1 MKHSNFVHLHNHT
14 QYSLLDGACRLDDII
29 SLAHEFKMPALA
41 ITDHGNM
48 FGAIEFYSK
57 AMKQGIKP
65 IIGYEAYVAPGNRK
79 ERALHGIKEAAF
91 HLTLLAANEDGYKN
105 LIKLAT
111 IAYLEGFYYRPR
123 IDKQVLSEYSKG
135 IIALSGCMK
144 GEIPHFILSDQLDD
158 AEKLISEYQDIF
170 GKGNFYLELHN
181 HGIEGQSKIN
191 KELISFGKALNIPT
205 VAAND
210 CHYMRKHD
218 ALSHEALLCIQTG
231 TTMDDPKRMRFSVE
245 EFYFKSAEEM
255 KKLFSE
261 IPEAILNTIEIAEKC
276 NLELD
281 FSKKYL
287 PHFNVPKEESN
298 PNSYLE
304 RLTKEGCK
312 KRFGDV
318 TKEITDRLE
327 YELSVIK
334 KMNYAS
340 YFLIV
345 QDFIRYAKGKGIA
358 VGPGRG
364 SSAGSLVAYCLDI
377 TNIDPLKYD
386 LIFERFLNPDRV
398 SLPDIDIDF
407 CYEKRGEV
415 IDYVVGKYGRE
426 NVAQIAT
433 FGTMAAKAVIRD
445 VGRVLNMPYA
455 EVDKI
460 AKMIPLGPNISLKN
474 AIETQ
479 KDLSDLIEK
488 NEQVKTLMD
497 IAKSLE
503 GLARHVSTHAAGVVI
518 SEGSLTNFTP
528 LFKSNKAD
536 ISTQY
541 GMNSL
546 EKIGLLKIDFLGLK
560 TLTVIQNTV
569 ALIEQYYDKKIEI
582 DKLPLDDKKT
592 FSSLISKGKTIGVFQ
607 LESPGMR
614 DLSRKLRPES
624 FNDLIPLVSLFR
636 PGPMQGGALDTFVKR
651 RHSKSPIKY
660 DHPILEPIL
669 KETYGVIL
677 YQEQVIKIANEFAGF
692 SMSEA
697 DTLRRIM
704 GKKGIMD
711 DKQRNA
717 FISGSIKKGVKEPIA
732 SKIFDLIAYFAGY
745 GFNKSHS
752 AAYAMISF
760 QTAYFKANYPTA
772 FMTALLNSELQNTDK
787 IVLYINE
794 CKNMNIDVL
803 QPDINKSYA
812 KFTIEKKNIR
822 FGLAAIKNVGEI
834 AINSI
839 IKARQTHGHFKSLYD
854 FCEHIDLRTVNRR
867 VIESLIKA
875 GTLNFGRP
883 RAQLMHT
890 LDHAIELGQQ
900 IQKDTQRGQTVFFDV
915 FESQKEFREDAH
927 KFAEIEEWSESKLL
941 AAEKEVLGF
950 YITGHPL
957 ARYEDTLKSFTTASN
972 TLGSEHQDGDEIY
985 IGGIINTIKRILTKK
1000 DKKRM
1005 CAFTLEDMQGT
1016 TSVLVY
1022 PAVFKK
1028 FDNFI
1033 EIDKLLLIK
1042 GRLDL
1047 RDDQPKLIVSDIIP
1061 LSEAEEK
1068 LTKAIHITLISTGLD
1083 KQILQKLKDLLT
1095 QYPGKATIYLHV
1107 VIPQSG
1113 EVTMLADPKIHI
1125 SPQKGLLI
1133 KLRQLIGQEAVRLS
1147 L

>member
-29 SLAHEFKMPALA
+29 SLAREFKMPALA

-48 FGAIEFYSK
+48 FGAIEFYDK
-57 AMKQGIKP
+57 AMKHGIKP

-91 HLTLLAANEDGYKN
+91 HLTLLAANEDGYNN
-105 LIKLAT
+105 LMKLAT
-111 IAYLEGFYYRPR
+111 IAYLEGFYYKPR
-123 IDKQVLSEYSKG
+123 IDKQVLSEHSKG
-135 IIALSGCMK
+135 IIGLSGCMK
-144 GEIPHFILSDQLDD
+144 SEVSHLILSDQSEA

-191 KELISFGKALNIPT
+191 RELISFGKTLNIPV
-205 VAAND
+205 VATND

-245 EFYFKSAEEM
+245 EFYFKSADEM
-255 KKLFSE
+255 KKLFNE
-261 IPEAILNTIEIAEKC
+261 TPEAILNTIEIAEKC

-287 PHFNVPKEESN
+287 PHFKVPKESSSH
-298 PNSYLE
+298 SYLE
-304 RLTKEGCK
+304 RLAKEGCK
-312 KRFGDV
+312 KRFQDV

-327 YELSVIK
+327 YELSVIS

-345 QDFIRYAKGKGIA
+345 WDFIQYAKSKGIA

-377 TNIDPLKYD
+377 TNIDPLKYG
-386 LIFERFLNPDRV
+386 LVFERFLNPDRIN
-398 SLPDIDIDF
+398 LPDIDIDF
-407 CYEKRGEV
+407 CYERRGEV
-415 IDYVVGKYGRE
+415 IEYVVEKYGRE

-433 FGTMAAKAVIRD
+433 FGTMAARAVIRD
-445 VGRVLNMPYA
+445 VGRVLNIPYA

-460 AKMIPLGPNISLKN
+460 AKMIPSGPNISLKS

-479 KDLSDLIEK
+479 KEFSELIEK
-488 NEQVKTLMD
+488 NEQVKTLIE

-528 LFKSNKAD
+528 LFKSNKGD

-546 EKIGLLKIDFLGLK
+546 EKIGLLKMDFLGLK
-560 TLTVIQNTV
+560 TLTVIQDTV
-569 ALIEQYYDKKIEI
+569 ALIEQYYDKKIET
-582 DKLPLDDKKT
+582 DKLPLDDKNT
-592 FSSLISKGKTIGVFQ
+592 FSLLISKGKTIGVFQ

-614 DLSRKLRPES
+614 DLSRKLRPKS
-624 FNDLIPLVSLFR
+624 FEDLIPLVSLFR
-636 PGPMQGGALDTFVKR
+636 PGPMQGGALDTFVKG

-660 DHPILEPIL
+660 EHPILEPIL

-677 YQEQVIKIANEFAGF
+677 YQEQVIKIANELAGF

-704 GKKGIMD
+704 GKKGVMD

-717 FISGSIKKGVKEPIA
+717 FISGAIKKGVKEEIA

-752 AAYAMISF
+752 AAYAMIAF
-760 QTAYFKANYPTA
+760 QTAYFKANYPVA

-787 IVLYINE
+787 IVLYISE
-794 CKNMNIDVL
+794 CKDMGIDVL

-812 KFTIEKKNIR
+812 KFTIDGKNIR
-822 FGLAAIKNVGEI
+822 FGLAAIKNVGE
-834 AINSI
+834 AALDSI
-839 IKARQTHGHFKSLYD
+839 IKIRQDRGDFKSLYD
-854 FCEHIDLRTVNRR
+854 FCERVDLRTANKR

-875 GTLNFGRP
+875 GTFNFGRP
-883 RAQLMHT
+883 RAQIMHT
-890 LDHAIELGQQ
+890 LDHAIKVGQQ
-900 IQKDTQRGQTVFFDV
+900 IQKDTQRGQTLFFDV
-915 FESQKEFREDAH
+915 FESQKEFREDVH
-927 KFAEIEEWSESKLL
+927 KFADVEEWTESKLL
-941 AAEKEVLGF
+941 AYEKEVLGF
-950 YITGHPL
+950 YVSGHPL
-957 ARYEDTLKSFTTASN
+957 AKHEGTLKSFTTASN
-972 TLGSEHQDGDEIY
+972 AFVSEHQDGDEIY
-985 IGGIINTIKRILTKK
+985 IGGIINAVKMILTKK

-1005 CAFTLEDMQGT
+1005 CVFTLEDMQGT
-1016 TSVLVY
+1016 ISVLVY
-1022 PAVFKK
+1022 PAVFEK
-1028 FDNFI
+1028 FDNLI
-1033 EIDKLLLIK
+1033 EVDKLLLVK

-1047 RDDQPKLIVSDIIP
+1047 REDQPKIITSDIIP

-1068 LTKAIHITLISTGLD
+1068 LTKAIHLKLISTGLD
-1083 KQILQKLKDLLT
+1083 EQTLQKLKDLLA
-1095 QYPGKATIYLHV
+1095 QYPGESAVYLQM
-1107 VIPQSG
+1107 VIPKSG
-1113 EVTMLADPKIHI
+1113 EVTMLADPKIHV
-1125 SPQKGLLI
+1125 SPQKDLLV
-1133 KLRQLIGQEAVRLS
+1133 KLRHLLGQESVRMS

>member
-1 MKHSNFVHLHNHT
+1 MKHSGFVHLHNHT
-14 QYSLLDGACRLDDII
+14 QYSLLDGACRLDDIL

-48 FGAIEFYSK
+48 FGAIEFYDK

-91 HLTLLAANEDGYKN
+91 HLTLLAADEDGYKN
-105 LIKLAT
+105 LMKLAT
-111 IAYLEGFYYRPR
+111 IAYLEGFYYKPR
-123 IDKQVLSEYSKG
+123 IDKQVLSEHSKG
-135 IIALSGCMK
+135 IIGLSGCMK
-144 GEIPHFILSDQLDD
+144 SEISHLILSDQLEA

-181 HGIEGQSKIN
+181 HGIEGQSKICR
-191 KELISFGKALNIPT
+191 ELISFGKTLNIPT
-205 VAAND
+205 VATND
-210 CHYMRKHD
+210 CHYMKKHD

-245 EFYFKSAEEM
+245 EFYFKSPDEM
-255 KKLFSE
+255 KQLFNE
-261 IPEAILNTIEIAEKC
+261 TPEAILNTIEIAEKC

-287 PHFNVPKEESN
+287 PHFKVPKETS
-298 PNSYLE
+298 PHSYLE
-304 RLTKEGCK
+304 KLAKEGCK
-312 KRFGDV
+312 KRFQDV

-327 YELSVIK
+327 YELGVIN

-345 QDFIRYAKGKGIA
+345 WDFIQYAKGKGIA

-364 SSAGSLVAYCLDI
+364 SAAGSLAAYCLDI
-377 TNIDPLKYD
+377 TNIDPLKYG
-386 LIFERFLNPDRV
+386 LIFERFLNPDRI

-407 CYEKRGEV
+407 CYERRGEV
-415 IDYVVGKYGRE
+415 IEYVVKKYGRE

-433 FGTMAAKAVIRD
+433 FGTMAARAVIRD
-445 VGRVLNMPYA
+445 VGRVLGVPYA
-455 EVDKI
+455 EVDKL
-460 AKMIPLGPNISLKN
+460 AKMIPSGPNISLKS

-479 KDLSDLIEK
+479 KEIPELIEK
-488 NEQVKTLMD
+488 NEQVKTLID

-518 SEGSLTNFTP
+518 SEGSLTDFTP

-546 EKIGLLKIDFLGLK
+546 EKVGLLKMDFLGLK
-560 TLTVIQNTV
+560 TLTVIQNAI
-569 ALIEQYYDKKIEI
+569 ALIEQHYDKKIET

-592 FSSLISKGKTIGVFQ
+592 FSSLVSKGKTIGVFQ
-607 LESPGMR
+607 LESSGMR

-636 PGPMQGGALDTFVKR
+636 PGPMQGGGLDAFVKG

-677 YQEQVIKIANEFAGF
+677 YQEQVIKIANELAGF

-717 FISGSIKKGVKEPIA
+717 FISGAVKKGVKEKIA

-760 QTAYFKANYPTA
+760 QTAYFKANYPVA

-787 IVLYINE
+787 IVLYISE
-794 CKNMNIDVL
+794 CKDMGIDVL

-812 KFTIEKKNIR
+812 KFTIEGKNIR
-822 FGLAAIKNVGEI
+822 FGLAAIKNVGE
-834 AINSI
+834 AALNSI
-839 IKARQTHGHFKSLYD
+839 IKIRQDRGNFKSLYD
-854 FCEHIDLRTVNRR
+854 FCERVDLRTANKR

-875 GTLNFGRP
+875 GTFNFDRS
-883 RAQLMHT
+883 RAQIMHT
-890 LDHAIELGQQ
+890 LDHAIKVGQQ
-900 IQKDTQRGQTVFFDV
+900 IQKDTQRGQTLFFDV
-915 FESQKEFREDAH
+915 FESQKEFREDVH
-927 KFAEIEEWSESKLL
+927 KFADVEEWSESKLL
-941 AAEKEVLGF
+941 AYEKEVLGF
-950 YITGHPL
+950 YVSGHPL
-957 ARYEDTLKSFTTASN
+957 AKHENTIKSFTTASDV
-972 TLGSEHQDGDEIY
+972 LISKHQDGEEIY
-985 IGGIINTIKRILTKK
+985 IGGIINIVKKLLTRK

-1016 TSVLVY
+1016 IEVLVY
-1022 PAVFKK
+1022 PPVFEK
-1028 FDNFI
+1028 FYNLI
-1033 EIDKLLLIK
+1033 EIDKLLLVK

-1047 RDDQPKLIVSDIIP
+1047 RDDQPKIIASDIIP

-1068 LTKAIHITLISTGLD
+1068 LTKAIHLKLISTGLD
-1083 KQILQKLKDLLT
+1083 EQTLQKLKDLLA
-1095 QYPGKATIYLHV
+1095 QYPGKSIVYLHV
-1107 VIPQSG
+1107 LIPQSG
-1113 EVTMLADPKIHI
+1113 EVTMLADPKIHV
-1125 SPQKGLLI
+1125 SPKKDLLV
-1133 KLRQLIGQEAVRLS
+1133 KLRRLIGQEAVSLS

>member
-14 QYSLLDGACRLDDII
+14 QYSLLDGACRIKDII
-29 SLAHEFKMPALA
+29 SSAHEFKMPALA

-48 FGAIEFYSK
+48 FGAIEFYDE
-57 AMKQGIKP
+57 AMKHGIKP
-65 IIGYEAYVAPGNRK
+65 IVGYEAYVAPGNRK

-105 LIKLAT
+105 LMKLAT
-111 IAYLEGFYYRPR
+111 IAYLEGFYYKPR
-123 IDKQVLSEYSKG
+123 IDKQVLSEHSKG
-135 IIALSGCMK
+135 IIGLSGCMK
-144 GEIPHFILSDQLDD
+144 GEIPHLILIDQLDA
-158 AEKLISEYQDIF
+158 AEKLISEYQDIL
-170 GKGNFYLELHN
+170 GKDNFYLELQD
-181 HGIEGQSKIN
+181 HGIEEQIKIN
-191 KELISFGKALNIPT
+191 RELISFSKTLNIPV
-205 VAAND
+205 VATND
-210 CHYMRKHD
+210 CHYIKRHD
-218 ALSHEALLCIQTG
+218 GISHEALLCIQTG
-231 TTMDDPKRMRFSVE
+231 TTLDDPKRMRFSGE
-245 EFYFKSAEEM
+245 EFYFKSADEM
-255 KKLFSE
+255 KKLFNE
-261 IPEAILNTIEIAEKC
+261 TPEAILNTIEIAEKC

-287 PHFNVPKEESN
+287 PHFKVPKESS
-298 PNSYLE
+298 PHSYLE
-304 RLTKEGCK
+304 RLAKEGCK
-312 KRFGDV
+312 KRFQDV

-327 YELSVIK
+327 YELSVIS

-345 QDFIRYAKGKGIA
+345 WDFIQYAKNKGIA

-377 TNIDPLKYD
+377 TNIDPLKYG
-386 LIFERFLNPDRV
+386 LIFERFLNPDRI

-407 CYEKRGEV
+407 CYERRGEV
-415 IDYVVGKYGRE
+415 IEYVVKKYGRE

-433 FGTMAAKAVIRD
+433 FGTMAARAVIRD

-460 AKMIPLGPNISLKN
+460 AKMIPSGPNISLKS
-474 AIETQ
+474 AMETQ
-479 KDLSDLIEK
+479 KEIPELVEK
-488 NEQVKTLMD
+488 NEQVKTLME

-518 SEGSLTNFTP
+518 SEGALTNFTP
-528 LFKSNKAD
+528 LFRSNKTE

-546 EKIGLLKIDFLGLK
+546 EKIGLLKMDFLGLK

-569 ALIEQYYDKKIEI
+569 ALIEQYYDKKIET
-582 DKLPLDDKKT
+582 DKLPLDDKNT
-592 FSSLISKGKTIGVFQ
+592 FSLLISKGKTIGVFQ

-624 FNDLIPLVSLFR
+624 FNDLVPLVSLFR

-660 DHPILEPIL
+660 EHPILEPIL

-677 YQEQVIKIANEFAGF
+677 YQEQVIKIANELAGF
-692 SMSEA
+692 SMSES

-717 FISGSIKKGVKEPIA
+717 FISGAIKKGVKEEIA

-752 AAYAMISF
+752 AAYAMIAF
-760 QTAYFKANYPTA
+760 QTAYFKANYPVA

-787 IVLYINE
+787 VVLYISE
-794 CKNMNIDVL
+794 CNDMKIKVL
-803 QPDINKSYA
+803 TPDINKSYA
-812 KFTIEKKNIR
+812 KFTIEGKNIR
-822 FGLAAIKNVGEI
+822 FGLAAIKNVGEA

-839 IKARQTHGHFKSLYD
+839 IKIRQEQGDFKSLYN
-854 FCEHIDLRTVNRR
+854 FCEHVNLRTANRR

-875 GTLNFGRP
+875 GTFNFGRL

-890 LDHAIELGQQ
+890 LDHAIEVGQQ
-900 IQKDTQRGQTVFFDV
+900 IQKDTRSGQTLFFDV
-915 FESQKEFREDAH
+915 FESQKEFREDVH
-927 KFAEIEEWSESKLL
+927 KFADVEEWTESKLL
-941 AAEKEVLGF
+941 AYEKEVLGF
-950 YITGHPL
+950 YVSGHPL
-957 ARYEDTLKSFTTASN
+957 AKHGDTLKSFTTASN
-972 TLGSEHQDGDEIY
+972 TLVSEHQDGDDIY
-985 IGGIINTIKRILTKK
+985 IGGIINTVKGILTKK

-1016 TSVLVY
+1016 ISILVY
-1022 PAVFKK
+1022 PAVFGK
-1028 FDNFI
+1028 FDNLI
-1033 EIDKLLLIK
+1033 EVDKLLLVK

-1047 RDDQPKLIVSDIIP
+1047 REDQPKVIASDIIS

-1068 LTKAIHITLISTGLD
+1068 LTKAIHLRLISTGLD
-1083 KQILQKLKDLLT
+1083 EQTLQKLKDLLAK
-1095 QYPGKATIYLHV
+1095 YPGKATVYLQV

-1125 SPQKGLLI
+1125 SPQKDLLI
-1133 KLRQLIGQEAVRLS
+1133 KLRHLIGQEAVRLS